1 MRVSRRTSDFSHEHR
16 DATTRR
22 FTENSDFSITDSG
35 RPSLCLNS
43 LQYLRSLETGN
54 IDTVM
59 YLFLLFFSI
68 AEMDIVLR
76 ITLTLATVADLEI

>member
-1 MRVSRRTSDFSHEHR
+1 
-16 DATTRR
+16 
-22 FTENSDFSITDSG
+22 
-35 RPSLCLNS
+35 
-43 LQYLRSLETGN
+43 
-54 IDTVM
+54 M